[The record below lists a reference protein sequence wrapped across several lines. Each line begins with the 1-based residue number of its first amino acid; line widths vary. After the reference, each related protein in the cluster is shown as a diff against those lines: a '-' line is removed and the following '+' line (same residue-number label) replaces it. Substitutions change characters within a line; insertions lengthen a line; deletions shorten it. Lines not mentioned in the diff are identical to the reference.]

1 MSFLAYLVMGSLLYL
16 AGFAL
21 FKKTIRPTIP
31 QNERK
36 LTHPLIIK
44 YLLACFVVMCIV
56 SFLISRFV
64 MNHAGLDV
72 MYVLIN
78 SAVGTLV
85 FYFGLNPDE
94 ANMKLP
100 D

>member
-16 AGFAL
+16 VGFAL
-21 FKKTIRPTIP
+21 FKKAIRPTIP

-64 MNHAGLDV
+64 MNHVGLDV

-85 FYFGLNPDE
+85 FYFGLNSDE
-94 ANMKLP
+94 AKMKLP